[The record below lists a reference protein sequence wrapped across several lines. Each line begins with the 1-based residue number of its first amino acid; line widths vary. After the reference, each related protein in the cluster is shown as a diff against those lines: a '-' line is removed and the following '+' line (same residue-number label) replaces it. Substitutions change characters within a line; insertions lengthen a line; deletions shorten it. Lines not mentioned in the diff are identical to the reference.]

1 MKIKI
6 NKPEIKMPSQIEK
19 VKLAVKLF
27 DFLKLGQSYD
37 ECLEVVE
44 RFFAD
49 EEACIKH
56 LQSKQ

>member
-6 NKPEIKMPSQIEK
+6 NKPEIKMLSQIEK

-37 ECLEVVE
+37 ECLEVVN
-44 RFFAD
+44 RFNGD
-49 EEACIKH
+49 EKDCIMN
-56 LQSKQ
+56 LQPRK